1 MQGNKAD
8 IFDNTTLP
16 FIWFQ
21 FPPLL
26 LSISTFPSSHTPF
39 RYDFLIPLPL
49 LFSSSSHLISCS
61 PLSGLTK
68 RRTWKRYIETQ
79 GDIIWS
85 FNLIIPSLIRTVHIS
100 YVVAAQTF
108 FNFYSVNIL
117 KFNGLIRYYKLSTGI
132 T

>member
-39 RYDFLIPLPL
+39 RYDFLILFLISPHF
-49 LFSSSSHLISCS
+49 LFSFIWVDKKENMEEVYRN
-61 PLSGLTK
+61 T
-68 RRTWKRYIETQ
+68 RRHNMVI
-79 GDIIWS
+79 
-85 FNLIIPSLIRTVHIS
+85 
-100 YVVAAQTF
+100 
-108 FNFYSVNIL
+108 
-117 KFNGLIRYYKLSTGI
+117 
-132 T
+132 